1 MGGAC
6 RAARRRFSIPPQALW
21 SLLAGPTGRRGR
33 LAVATRRG
41 GVRVFLDVEAV
52 LFDMGGT
59 LLDYPMPSWPVM
71 AARCLEGAYA
81 YLVRPESELAP
92 PAAAMPDPA
101 EAHARRA
108 RPATG
113 APIAHRAM
121 MGLRRV
127 VRSLSGRTL
136 PRMAEACTRPLL
148 AHGRPFDDA
157 LPVTLALKERGY
169 RLGLVSNTPWGTP
182 EYLWS
187 KQLDRFGLAEHF
199 AVRCFSSDIGFRK
212 PDPRIFESALQRLGV
227 RPERAGDDPAADIA
241 GAARLAMRTVLLLRP
256 GHRRLPGDAKPDLC
270 VTTLHQLLAH
280 LPPRCT

>member
-1 MGGAC
+1 MGG
-6 RAARRRFSIPPQALW
+6 
-21 SLLAGPTGRRGR
+21 G
-33 LAVATRRG
+33 
-41 GVRVFLDVEAV
+41 RVFTDVEAV

-101 EAHARRA
+101 KAHARRA
-108 RPATG
+108 RPATD
-113 APIAHRAM
+113 APLAHRVM

-136 PRMAEACTRPLL
+136 PRMAEACTRPIL

-157 LPVTLALKERGY
+157 LPVTLTLKERGY

-199 AVRCFSSDIGFRK
+199 DVRCFSSDIGFRK

-227 RPERAGDDPAADIA
+227 RPERAVFVGDDPAADIA
-241 GAARLAMRTVLLLRP
+241 GAARLGMRTVLIQRP
-256 GHRRLPGDAKPDLC
+256 GRRPSSDAAKPDLR
-270 VTTLHQLLAH
+270 VTTLWELVTF
-280 LPPRCT
+280 LPPRRA